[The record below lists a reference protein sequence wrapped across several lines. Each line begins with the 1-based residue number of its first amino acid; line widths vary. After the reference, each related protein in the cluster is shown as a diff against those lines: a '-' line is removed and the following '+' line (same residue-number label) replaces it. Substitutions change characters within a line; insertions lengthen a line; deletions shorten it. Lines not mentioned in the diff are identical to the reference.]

1 MRSCMLAS
9 GCDGRVLLGLSN
21 GVLSLRHHQLLW
33 AALIAVGA
41 LPVRDARSGAPS
53 APSSYRMITQYPI
66 GGNDTGYAY
75 LRLDPATR
83 RGFVAPANRGPF
95 LNISTG
101 PILTSLTPC

>member
-1 MRSCMLAS
+1 MLAS
-9 GCDGRVLLGLSN
+9 GCDGRLLLGLSN

-66 GGNDTGYAY
+66 GGNDTGYDY
-75 LRLDPATR
+75 LRLDAAGRIYLPTAR
-83 RGFVAPANRGPF
+83 SGAAPKKLRLA
-95 LNISTG
+95 SE
-101 PILTSLTPC
+101 